1 MSFWPGEKLRYA
13 ETHFKF
19 KLPWSLL
26 YKPWPEIIFDAPFQ
40 FVPGVE
46 PYLWIVVRDADRF
59 PATIKSAEI
68 VLKARTQNAQQ
79 DALLLQDAQQTQDV
93 PQPDIII
100 CKELNIEVREQMRFI
115 PLALGKIPTG
125 TYEAH
130 CKLTVEREGK
140 SQTFERWNLP
150 RLKPVPLRFK
160 VLNETPPIALER
172 DAPHRPRLRR
182 GRNALP
188 HALLRRPCGIR
199 RHARSFAA
207 RRQSGRA
214 RLCELHGPRLR
225 LCIHTRR
232 LHQGSGLACTEI
244 PKNARRD
251 CSAPKER

>member
-160 VLNETPPIALER
+160 VLNETPPIAPGYAAGEMHCHTHYSADHVEYGATPEVLQLAAKAVGLDFVNCTDHAYDFAFTQEDYTKEACR
-172 DAPHRPRLRR
+172 SCSPAKKY
-182 GRNALP
+182 LP
-188 HALLRRPCGIR
+188 GTAK
-199 RHARSFAA
+199 ARMF
-207 RRQSGRA
+207 
-214 RLCELHGPRLR
+214 
-225 LCIHTRR
+225 T
-232 LHQGSGLACTEI
+232 
-244 PKNARRD
+244 
-251 CSAPKER
+251 